1 MAFVAGSL
9 AAIVW
14 MTKMDLQDSSLAK
27 NDASVEKVAK
37 GRVMGTSKEHVLV
50 KFRDNVIKEKKDE
63 FFAKNQ
69 LKEKFEIKQ
78 IGIKAVVIPE
88 GKTPE
93 EMVEKIKNENKDI
106 IEFAEAD
113 ALLEPAL
120 IPNDPQYPSQWHH
133 AKINSPAAWDSANGS
148 VITIAVMDTGVDCT
162 HPDLANS
169 CVAGWNVVSGNN
181 DTTDIY
187 GHGTRV
193 AGSAAAIGNNNNQ
206 VAGVAYAAKIMPMR
220 ITNDSAGGYAYFSD
234 IAKAITWAADHGAR
248 VANASYS
255 ASGGSTVQSAAQYM
269 KSKGGLVTMSAGN
282 AGANT
287 NLNAVSQVITV
298 SATDS
303 SDVKTSWSSFG
314 NDVDVAAP
322 GLGILSTSRGGGTSS
337 VSGTSFSAP
346 ITAGVV
352 GLIFSANPN
361 LTPDQAQKIL
371 FDSAKDLGSVGWD
384 NYYGWGRVDA
394 GAAVA
399 LARSG
404 QTIINNPINTVITDI
419 VAPVVKIINLLNGAT
434 VSGTVAITGNASD
447 NVEVAMMEVY
457 IDGVKISSV
466 SASTISYSWNTRKVS
481 IGPHVILVKA
491 YDAAM
496 NMTSQAVN
504 VTVANAGNKA
514 KKR

>member
-1 MAFVAGSL
+1 M
-9 AAIVW
+9 
-14 MTKMDLQDSSLAK
+14 
-27 NDASVEKVAK
+27 
-37 GRVMGTSKEHVLV
+37 
-50 KFRDNVIKEKKDE
+50 
-63 FFAKNQ
+63 
-69 LKEKFEIKQ
+69 
-78 IGIKAVVIPE
+78 
-88 GKTPE
+88 
-93 EMVEKIKNENKDI
+93 
-106 IEFAEAD
+106 
-113 ALLEPAL
+113 
-120 IPNDPQYPSQWHH
+120 
-133 AKINSPAAWDSANGS
+133 
-148 VITIAVMDTGVDCT
+148 
-162 HPDLANS
+162 
-169 CVAGWNVVSGNN
+169 
-181 DTTDIY
+181 
-187 GHGTRV
+187 
-193 AGSAAAIGNNNNQ
+193 
-206 VAGVAYAAKIMPMR
+206 
-220 ITNDSAGGYAYFSD
+220 
-234 IAKAITWAADHGAR
+234 
-248 VANASYS
+248 
-255 ASGGSTVQSAAQYM
+255 
-269 KSKGGLVTMSAGN
+269 
-282 AGANT
+282 
-287 NLNAVSQVITV
+287 
-298 SATDS
+298 
-303 SDVKTSWSSFG
+303 
-314 NDVDVAAP
+314 
-322 GLGILSTSRGGGTSS
+322 
-337 VSGTSFSAP
+337 
-346 ITAGVV
+346 V

-404 QTIINNPINTVITDI
+404 QTIINSPINTVITDI